1 MKKVLLFF
9 VCVIGLFSCG
19 QKETQTKET
28 LRPVKVTEA
37 MSLSSVSKNYAG
49 VVYADDEVNM
59 AFKVAGQVVNI
70 PVSTGEHIRKG
81 QLLAELDS
89 RDYKLEY
96 DAAQSAYVTAKA
108 QYERYSRLLEKEAVS
123 KQDYEV
129 AFTKFEQAKAQ
140 LDNCSNKLS
149 YTRITAPFDATVAE
163 KYVDTWERVNVGQ
176 SIIKLVN
183 TDVFYVEFVLSDYSL
198 NVLKEGHPTFWI
210 RFNSLS
216 DVYYKAKL
224 RHYTDISTD
233 GSGIPVT
240 LWVDDPSFKDIVV
253 KPGFSCDVKVDFA
266 FNHVEDTDVAVPITA
281 VFVNP
286 ENGEKSVW
294 VVEGEDLSLRKVE
307 LGNPVGNECYAVKSG
322 VKAGEKVVSAGAV
335 TLQKG
340 QKVKILQ

>member
-1 MKKVLLFF
+1 MKKLLLFF
-9 VCVIGLFSCG
+9 VCVVGLFSCG
-19 QKETQTKET
+19 HKQTQTRET
-28 LRPVKVTEA
+28 ARPVKVTEA
-37 MSLSSVSKNYAG
+37 KSLSSVSKNYAG
-49 VVYADDEVNM
+49 VVQADDEVNM
-59 AFKVAGQVVNI
+59 AFKISGQVINI
-70 PVSTGEHIRKG
+70 PVSTGERVRKG
-81 QLLAELDS
+81 QLLAEMDV
-89 RDYKLEY
+89 RDYQLEY

-123 KQDYEV
+123 KQDYEI
-129 AFTKFEQAKAQ
+129 AYTKYEQAKAQ
-140 LDNCSNKLS
+140 LDNCANKLS
-149 YTRITAPFDATVAE
+149 YAKISAPFDATVAE
-163 KYVDTWERVNVGQ
+163 KFVDTWERVNVGQ
-176 SIIKLVN
+176 AIIKLVN

-198 NVLKEGHPTFWI
+198 NELREGHPTFWI

-224 RHYTDISTD
+224 RQYTDISAD

-266 FNHVEDTDVAVPITA
+266 FDQEEDTGVAVPITA

-294 VVEGEDLSLRKVE
+294 VVEGEELSLRTIE
-307 LGNPVGNECYAVKSG
+307 LGSPVGNDCYAVKSG

-340 QKVKILQ
+340 QKVNILQ